1 MMRRGFIFFLGLL
14 AVNSFAQKDMR
25 LWYKQPASAWEEAL
39 PLGNGKL
46 ATMIFGDVEK
56 EHLQLN
62 EETIWTG
69 APHNNL
75 NDSMRYVI
83 PELRRLLF
91 EKKYG
96 AAQQLSIEK
105 MNSPQ
110 NGMSYRPAGDLF
122 IEFPDQ

>member
-1 MMRRGFIFFLGLL
+1 MKKLVYLLLLCFAAYQGIAQDGL
-14 AVNSFAQKDMR
+14 Q
-25 LWYKQPASAWEEAL
+25 LWYTKPAAEWNEAL

-46 ATMIFGDVEK
+46 ATMVFGGVEK

-62 EETIWTG
+62 EGTIWTG
-69 APHNNL
+69 SPHNNL

-83 PELRRLLF
+83 PELRKLLF
-91 EKKYG
+91 AKEYG

-110 NGMSYRPAGDLF
+110 DGMSYQPAGDF
-122 IEFPDQ
+122 F